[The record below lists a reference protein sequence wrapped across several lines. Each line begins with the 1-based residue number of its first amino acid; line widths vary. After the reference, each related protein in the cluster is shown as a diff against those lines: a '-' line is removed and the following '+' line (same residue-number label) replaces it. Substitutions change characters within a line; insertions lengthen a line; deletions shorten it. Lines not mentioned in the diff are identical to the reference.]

1 MQLSSENLFEKNCFH
16 IPSDTLV
23 TLTPSYPLVTF
34 HLTQQ
39 FHGMRRGRSRGRSL
53 SGGNMKKIGW
63 LLLLAAT
70 AGWAQSSLDT
80 ATANVVTPSGTIP
93 TIPSFP
99 IQRVQMPTYA
109 DVYCAGFINRETL
122 PDANF
127 VAGGLQTPNT
137 TKFVKN
143 DIVYLEGTGY
153 SLGAQYEIIRSL
165 RDMDEYEMYPGQSK
179 IMKATGQPYAEVG
192 RVRIIDTR
200 SKAAVALVEYS
211 CDPINPG
218 DTAIPFAEKSMVAF
232 HPPLR
237 FDRFLP
243 TGSKVSGRIVMGRDF
258 DSVLGTG
265 QKVYMNVGAN
275 QGVKVGDYFRA
286 VRSYEADLTDPVDSL
301 SFKAAISEDTQK
313 KQPSFDPHMFTKG
326 NGPVIH
332 VRDLPR
338 RAVGEI
344 VVIGTTPTTA
354 TGMIVFAMEDVH
366 AGDNVE
372 LDEQAQAQ
380 SQ

>member
-1 MQLSSENLFEKNCFH
+1 
-16 IPSDTLV
+16 
-23 TLTPSYPLVTF
+23 
-34 HLTQQ
+34 
-39 FHGMRRGRSRGRSL
+39 
-53 SGGNMKKIGW
+53 MKKIGY

-70 AGWAQSSLDT
+70 AGWAQTSLDI

-93 TIPSFP
+93 TTPSFP

-109 DVYCAGFINRETL
+109 DVYCAGFINRQTL

-153 SLGAQYEIIRSL
+153 SLGAQYEIIRAL
-165 RDMDEYEMYPGQSK
+165 RDIDEYETYPGQDK
-179 IMKATGQPYAEVG
+179 VMKATGQPYAEIG
-192 RVRIIDTR
+192 RVRVIDTR

-218 DTAIPFAEKSMVAF
+218 DTAIPFAEKTMVAF
-232 HPPLR
+232 HAPVR

-286 VRSYEADLTDPVDSL
+286 VRTYEADLTDPVDSL

-313 KQPSFDPHMFTKG
+313 KQPSFDPNIFTKG

-372 LDEQAQAQ
+372 LDEQTQTQAQ